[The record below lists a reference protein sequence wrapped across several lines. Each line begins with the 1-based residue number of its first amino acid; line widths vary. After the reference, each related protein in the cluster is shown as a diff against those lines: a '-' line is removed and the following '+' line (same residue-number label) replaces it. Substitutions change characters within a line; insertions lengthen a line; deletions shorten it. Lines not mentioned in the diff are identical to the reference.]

1 MHCGPASML
10 IFGEEHLSL
19 TFVTHASV
27 GNVNHVDVRTKA
39 ACACTCVCEHE
50 TKRERVPI

>member
-1 MHCGPASML
+1 ML
-10 IFGEEHLSL
+10 IFGEERLSL

-27 GNVNHVDVRTKA
+27 GNVNHVDVRAKA
-39 ACACTCVCEHE
+39 ACVRTCVCEHE